1 MKRVYWQDEV
11 KDQNGATIQEGT
23 PISQK
28 NMNNIEVRVEGS
40 EYALLNLMQYQRQN
54 SRSIANVEGEVIP
67 VSLTNTKVYPF
78 NNSDKLITLTKI
90 RDNLDYTVFVEIVS
104 KVGELGEIK
113 VFDKQVNGF
122 KVKYTGS
129 ATSVELKIYVRGGLK

>member
-11 KDQNGATIQEGT
+11 KDQNGNIVQEGT
-23 PISQK
+23 PLSEK
-28 NMNNIEVRVEGS
+28 NMNNIEERVEGNDI
-40 EYALLNLMQYQRQN
+40 AILNLLQYQRQHA
-54 SRSIANVEGEVIP
+54 RSIANVEGEVIP
-67 VSLTNTKVYPF
+67 ESLTNTKTYPF

-90 RDNLDYTVFVEIVS
+90 RDNLDYTVFVEVVS

-113 VFDKQVNGF
+113 VFNKQVNGF

-129 ATSVELKIYVRGGLK
+129 ATSVELKLYVRGGLK

>member
-11 KDQNGATIQEGT
+11 KDQNGVTIQKGT

-40 EYALLNLMQYQRQN
+40 EYALLNLMQYQMQN
-54 SRSIANVEGEVIP
+54 SRSITNVEGEVIP
-67 VSLTNTKVYPF
+67 ERLTNTKVYPF

-90 RDNLDYTVFVEIVS
+90 RDNLDYTVFVEVVS
-104 KVGELGEIK
+104 KVGEIGEIK

-122 KVKYTGS
+122 KVKHTGS
-129 ATSVELKIYVRGGLK
+129 ATSVELKLYVRGGLK

>member
-11 KDQNGATIQEGT
+11 KDQNGTVIQEGT

-28 NMNNIEVRVEGS
+28 NMNNIEIRIEGNDI
-40 EYALLNLMQYQRQN
+40 AILNLLQYQRQHA
-54 SRSIANVEGEVIP
+54 RSIANAEGEVIP
-67 VSLTNTKVYPF
+67 ASLTNTKTYPF

-90 RDNLDYTVFVEIVS
+90 RDNLDYTVFVEVVS

-129 ATSVELKIYVRGGLK
+129 ATSVELKLYVRGGLK

>member
-11 KDQNGATIQEGT
+11 KDQNGVTIQEGT

-67 VSLTNTKVYPF
+67 ASLTNTKTYPF
-78 NNSDKLITLTKI
+78 NNSDKLITLTKV
-90 RDNLDYTVFVEIVS
+90 RDNLDYTVFVEVVS

-113 VFDKQVNGF
+113 VFDKQLNGF

-129 ATSVELKIYVRGGLK
+129 ATSVELKLYVRGGLK

>member
-11 KDQNGATIQEGT
+11 KDQNGVVIQEGT

-40 EYALLNLMQYQRQN
+40 EYAILNLMQYQRQN
-54 SRSIANVEGEVIP
+54 SRSIANVEGEVILA
-67 VSLTNTKVYPF
+67 SLTNTKTYPF

-90 RDNLDYTVFVEIVS
+90 RDNLDYTVFVEVVS

-129 ATSVELKIYVRGGLK
+129 ATSVELKLYVRGGLK

>member
-1 MKRVYWQDEV
+1 MKRVFWQDEV
-11 KDQNGATIQEGT
+11 PDQNGKIIQEGT

-28 NMNNIEVRVEGS
+28 NMNNIEVRVEGN

-54 SRSIANVEGEVIP
+54 SRSIANVEGEVITA
-67 VSLTNTKVYPF
+67 SLTNTKAYPF

-90 RDNLDYTVFVEIVS
+90 RDNLDYTVFVEVVS

-113 VFDKQVNGF
+113 VFDKQVNVF

-129 ATSVELKIYVRGGLK
+129 ATSVELKLYVRGGLK

>member
-11 KDQNGATIQEGT
+11 KDQNGVTIQEGT

-40 EYALLNLMQYQRQN
+40 EYAILNLMQYQRQN
-54 SRSIANVEGEVIP
+54 SRSIANVEGEVILA
-67 VSLTNTKVYPF
+67 SLTNTKAYPF

-90 RDNLDYTVFVEIVS
+90 RDNLDYTVFVEAVS
-104 KVGELGEIK
+104 KVGEIGEIK

-122 KVKYTGS
+122 KVKHTGS
-129 ATSVELKIYVRGGLK
+129 ATSVELKLYVRGGLK

>member
-11 KDQNGATIQEGT
+11 KDQNGVTIQVGT
-23 PISQK
+23 PISQE

-40 EYALLNLMQYQRQN
+40 EYAILNLIQYQRQN
-54 SRSIANVEGEVIP
+54 SRSIANVEGEVILA
-67 VSLTNTKVYPF
+67 SLTNTKAYPF

-90 RDNLDYTVFVEIVS
+90 RDNLDYTVFVEAVS
-104 KVGELGEIK
+104 KVGEIGEIK

-122 KVKYTGS
+122 KVKHTGS
-129 ATSVELKIYVRGGLK
+129 ATSVELKLYVRGGLK